1 MSHFAIVL
9 AAGASTRMGT
19 CKTSLPWGE
28 GKTLLTYQLEQWL
41 SVGFTPVVVLG
52 SHNSE
57 KQKVCPEGSL
67 TVINPHANT
76 GKTTSL
82 LTGLQRIPPNFEILA
97 ISAVDQPRK
106 IEIYQR
112 LLLAHQ
118 DNSAMITAPTYQS
131 KMGHPLL
138 FSNGMRSHLQNIRE
152 ESLGLRQIIKE
163 FYPVIH
169 QVKFDNPAVL
179 LDINTPEIY
188 QEQLHNWGWY

>member
-1 MSHFAIVL
+1 MSPKKFAIVL

-28 GKTLLTYQLEQWL
+28 GKTLLTYQLEQWFNA
-41 SVGFTPVVVLG
+41 GFTPVVVLG
-52 SHNSE
+52 SHNSY
-57 KQKVCPEGSL
+57 KQQDCPLGSL
-67 TVINPHANT
+67 TVINPHANV

-82 LTGLQRIPPNFEILA
+82 LIGLQHIPSNFEVLA

-106 IEIYQR
+106 LDIYQR

-118 DNSAMITAPTYQS
+118 ENSAMITAPTYEG

-152 ESLGLRQIIKE
+152 ETLGLRQIIRE
-163 FYPVIH
+163 FYQVIH
-169 QVKFDNPAVL
+169 QVKFDTPAVL
-179 LDINTPEIY
+179 LDINTPEVY
-188 QEQLHNWGWY
+188 QEHLHNFE